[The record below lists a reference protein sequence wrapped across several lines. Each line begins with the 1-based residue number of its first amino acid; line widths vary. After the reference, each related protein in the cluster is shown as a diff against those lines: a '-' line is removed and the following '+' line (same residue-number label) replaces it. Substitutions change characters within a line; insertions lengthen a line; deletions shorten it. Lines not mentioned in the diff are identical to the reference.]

1 MPYRL
6 PPLSALRIFE
16 AAARTLS
23 FKEAAAELFL
33 TPSAVS
39 RGVQSLE
46 DWLEVELFTRGQR
59 SVALTDAGRIYAAR
73 VREALDLLMEA
84 TETLPGRRR
93 RAPLVISTAP
103 TFGLRWLM
111 PRLNRFRGEHPDIE
125 ISVET
130 SMHQVDF
137 LRDGIDLA
145 IRMGQGGWPNV
156 EAVHLVTEALVPVCA
171 PSVARDIRTP
181 ADLAAATLLHVTP
194 VSQEWEFWAQA
205 RGLAELDTA
214 RGPRFDTIQY
224 ALSAAAAGLGVAL
237 GRRPIV
243 DLDLKAGTL
252 VEVLGP
258 AVPTSTSYW
267 VVCPPQA
274 LERRDV
280 RAFRNWVLREFRQEP
295 EADQAS
301 APGSHPPATASEPRV
316 GGEVTR
322 GGTGV
327 SGP

>member
-1 MPYRL
+1 MPYKL
-6 PPLSALRIFE
+6 PPLPALRVFE
-16 AAARTLS
+16 AAARRLS
-23 FKEAAAELFL
+23 FKAAAAELCL

-39 RGVQSLE
+39 RSVQSLE
-46 DWLEVELFTRGQR
+46 EWLEVPLFTRGRR
-59 SVALTDAGRIYAAR
+59 SIALTEAGAVYAGQVRDALEKLAN
-73 VREALDLLMEA
+73 A
-84 TETLPGRRR
+84 TDSVPGRRR
-93 RAPLVISTAP
+93 RGPLTISTAP

-111 PRLNRFRGEHPDIE
+111 PRLHGFRSEHPDVE

-137 LRDGIDLA
+137 VRDGVDLA
-145 IRMGQGGWPNV
+145 IRMGKGGWPNV

-171 PSVARDIRTP
+171 PTVARGIRSP
-181 ADLAAATLLHVTP
+181 ADLAGMALLHVTP
-194 VSQEWEFWAQA
+194 VSQEWEFWAHA
-205 RGLAELDTA
+205 RGLAELDTFK
-214 RGPRFDTIQY
+214 GPRFDTIQY

-243 DLDLKAGTL
+243 DLDVAAGSL

-280 RAFRNWVLREFRQEP
+280 RAFRNWILREFRQEP
-295 EADQAS
+295 
-301 APGSHPPATASEPRV
+301 
-316 GGEVTR
+316 
-322 GGTGV
+322 GTGDAPTHDCPPMPRIGLKV
-327 SGP
+327 SAQ